1 MSKDKDK
8 IGVTI
13 NKDVNDNLEKE
24 CVNKSKLINFLLS
37 EWLKDK
43 KNVYNFITPNNK
55 NIIVNNLKEFY
66 NNNNLKINMMYNLI
80 SGVSKVS
87 KSGWKYKQ

>member
-8 IGVTI
+8 IGVSI

-43 KNVYNFITPNNK
+43 KNVFNFIK
-55 NIIVNNLKEFY
+55 KRD
-66 NNNNLKINMMYNLI
+66 
-80 SGVSKVS
+80 
-87 KSGWKYKQ
+87 KSDF

>member
-43 KNVYNFITPNNK
+43 KNVYNFIK
-55 NIIVNNLKEFY
+55 K
-66 NNNNLKINMMYNLI
+66 
-80 SGVSKVS
+80 GD
-87 KSGWKYKQ
+87 KSDF